1 MKRTVF
7 NLVFKIAFVAFLL
20 LTSCAPVRDRKILN
34 DMEALMPERP
44 DSALAVLRGLQP
56 HDLPGLHV
64 RPLHALLLS
73 EALDKNYIDLTD
85 DSLVLAANRY
95 YGDHGSKLHRLK
107 SWYYL
112 GRIRFNAG
120 NYAEA
125 VICYNK
131 ALGYAE
137 ALGNHHYLGLI
148 NREIGNAYSVA
159 WDNYHGIEF
168 MQKSIDSFRS
178 AKEDNYVAY
187 SLLAL
192 ARMYYKQMKYDDCV
206 SVLNELESFSDD
218 RYILARVSELR
229 ALNAISSGSTD
240 YEMIISDF
248 RSAGIGTI
256 LPPTVTQYSRI
267 AYVFQKSGQPDSA
280 DFYLQQAQ
288 NLLSTK
294 SDTVVFDFD
303 RYKIERDRGNYLL
316 ANSLLEK
323 TIDYQDS
330 SIYAALQQSVSYYQS
345 DHYKDEARI
354 NALKARSR
362 FLSFGLVLLMMSMAM
377 LYLIARNKRQK
388 EQIID
393 EIARTSE
400 VEQELAEM
408 KNEKEGMNH
417 AMATLFENRLKI
429 LQTLSD
435 QYDLLEDKKGESVIS
450 REETVSSFREKM
462 RELRKDKDINLSMEE
477 IIDAW
482 KDGIMHKFREVF
494 SDVPSKGTRMTDE
507 DFELIPFYLSGMKQK
522 TISFL
527 TGYTE
532 HSVKERKRRIRQKI
546 EALGPDY
553 SDEKRLFLDNL

>member
-1 MKRTVF
+1 MNRT
-7 NLVFKIAFVAFLL
+7 LSRL
-20 LTSCAPVRDRKILN
+20 LTWMAVVVFTALTACTPIRDRRTLN

-44 DSALAVLRGLQP
+44 DSALAVLRALQP
-56 HDLPGLHV
+56 RDLPGLHV
-64 RPLHALLLS
+64 RPLHAQLLS

-85 DSLVLAANRY
+85 DSLALAANNY
-95 YGDHGSKLHRLK
+95 YGEHGSQLHRLK

-112 GRIRFNAG
+112 GRIRFNSD

-131 ALGYAE
+131 ALDYAE
-137 ALGNHHYLGLI
+137 ALGNHHYIGLI
-148 NREIGNAYSVA
+148 NREIGSAYSEA
-159 WDNYHGIEF
+159 WDNYHGIDF
-168 MQKSIDSFRS
+168 MRKSIDSFRS

-192 ARMYYKQMKYDDCV
+192 ARLYYKQMKYDECA
-206 SVLNELESFSDD
+206 SVLDELESFSDD
-218 RYILARVSELR
+218 RYILARVSEQR
-229 ALNAISSGSTD
+229 VLNAITRGSTD
-240 YEMIISDF
+240 YEKIKSDF

-267 AYVFQKSGQPDSA
+267 AYLFQKSGQPDSA

-288 NLLSTK
+288 KLITTK
-294 SDTVVFDFD
+294 SDTVVFDFH
-303 RYKIERDRGNYLL
+303 RYEIERDRGNYLL
-316 ANSLLEK
+316 AISLLEK
-323 TIDYQDS
+323 TLHFQDS
-330 SIYAALQQSVSYYQS
+330 SLYTALRQSVSYYQGS
-345 DHYKDEARI
+345 YYQNESRV
-354 NALKARSR
+354 NALKARTHALSYGIVILLLLTLSL
-362 FLSFGLVLLMMSMAM
+362 FLLLRNRRQRRELVEEM
-377 LYLIARNKRQK
+377 
-388 EQIID
+388 
-393 EIARTSE
+393 ARTEE
-400 VEQELAEM
+400 VQQELISMRNGNQELGRAI
-408 KNEKEGMNH
+408 
-417 AMATLFENRLKI
+417 ATLFENRMKI
-429 LQTLSD
+429 LQTMSD

-494 SDVPSKGTRMTDE
+494 SDVSSKGTRMTDE

-546 EALGPDY
+546 EALSPDY